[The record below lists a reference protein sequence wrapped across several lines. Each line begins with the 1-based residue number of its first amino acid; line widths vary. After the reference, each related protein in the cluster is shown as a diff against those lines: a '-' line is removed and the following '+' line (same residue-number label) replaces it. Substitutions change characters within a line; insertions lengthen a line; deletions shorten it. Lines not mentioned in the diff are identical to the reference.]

1 MLAPFLIL
9 LSLYVARTQSDTAC
23 REKIKTKITIPWFAV
38 MFIAVIG
45 INSLFKFPQSLVS
58 DAVTI
63 DTLLLSTAM
72 AALGLCT
79 HYSSIKKAG
88 YKPLLLAG
96 ILFLWLILG
105 GWLINRMVMS

>member
-9 LSLYVARTQSDTAC
+9 LSLYVARTPSHTVQS
-23 REKIKTKITIPWFAV
+23 EKNKTNITIPWFAV
-38 MFIAVIG
+38 MFIAVTG
-45 INSLFKFPQSLVS
+45 INSLFKIPQNLVS
-58 DAVTI
+58 SAVTF

-79 HYSSIKKAG
+79 HYSSIRKAG
-88 YKPLLLAG
+88 YKPLLLGG

-105 GWLINRMVMS
+105 GGLINRMVM